1 MILHKNSEPTEE
13 NLVDVSLKRSLSNW
27 ASRKAMPRDGRRR
40 LLTAARDLNRRRD
53 GWRKLV
59 FFRLLPE
66 WLQTYIY
73 ENTWSWGSSDSGQ
86 LAQALRLGESSYMT
100 ILYIYGMRISA
111 R

>member
-1 MILHKNSEPTEE
+1 MISHKNSKTAEE
-13 NLVDVSLKRSLSNW
+13 HLVDVSLKRSLTNW
-27 ASRKAMPRDGRRR
+27 AGRKAMPHDGRRR
-40 LLTAARDLNRRRD
+40 LLAAARDLNRRRD
-53 GWRKLV
+53 GWRRLS

-73 ENTWSWGSSDSGQ
+73 ENTWSWGNSESGQ